1 LPRRSTSKISLKSA
15 DVGPGKKLLA
25 TFAAVSG
32 AAMLVG
38 IVVALISM
46 LLVLVTWRAEAQV
59 TPPPAAQGTTLP
71 VPMPLLPS
79 SVAFD
84 AAGNLYFSDTNRHVV
99 YESSLAGVLSIVAG
113 DGVQGFGGDG
123 GAATTA
129 ELNAPQGVA
138 VGPDGTLYIAD
149 TGNTLIRAVSGGV
162 ITTFAGNGSVG
173 FGGDGG
179 AATNA
184 TFRRPNALAID
195 ASRALLVCDS
205 GNERVRRISA
215 GVIQTI
221 AGNGMQGFAGDG
233 GAALRAELNLPTGLA
248 VGSDGR
254 IFVADSHNQRI
265 RVIATNGL
273 ITTFAGNGVAGYAG
287 DGGPAIAA
295 ELFLPRGLMVSS
307 SGAVIFAD
315 SNNQRLRMVDAS
327 GMITTIAGSGVQG
340 AASDGVVAGTVAMNS
355 PRGVAVSSFGEPV
368 YADALNRMVRE
379 SVANGNVY
387 VPAGLAPSRTTQV
400 NLTATPTSGQT
411 NASVTVAGSAGT
423 AQGVV
428 DLLDAGSLLTQTTLA
443 GGSAAFAP
451 QTLTAGTQSLYASY
465 LGDGV
470 NPAST
475 STTVNVSSGPAVV
488 TATANPASAEY
499 GQPIPALTG
508 SVSDLLPQN
517 SGSVSVVFTTTA
529 VPLSPVG
536 SYPIIATLSGP
547 ASANY
552 TVVMSPASGTFH
564 ILPATTVTAEQTVSQ
579 ASYAGLPL
587 LLSASVGSTTQGLP
601 TGTVT
606 FLDNGTVVT
615 TAPLM
620 NGSANGTYLSP
631 GTGTHA
637 LVASYGGDGNFL
649 TSASQVQTAT
659 VAAIPDFSMS
669 TSGSTTQTVAAGDVA
684 NYGMTVG
691 GQSGAFTGV
700 VDFSASG
707 LPAGSTASFSP
718 PQVVPGAA
726 SVNVTMSVQTSAS
739 LLTASWSRMSGAVL
753 AGLLLPIWILG
764 RRKRTGQRW
773 LAICGL
779 LMAMHSLVGCGA
791 RTISTTLAG
800 GKTYALTVTGT
811 STNLA
816 GMVVSHSTQVTL
828 VVE

>member
-1 LPRRSTSKISLKSA
+1 MRSPWRSQIASKGTGQGL
-15 DVGPGKKLLA
+15 GKELLA
-25 TFAAVSG
+25 TFIAVSG

-46 LLVLVTWRAEAQV
+46 LLVLATGRVE
-59 TPPPAAQGTTLP
+59 AQGTSLP
-71 VPMPLLPS
+71 AAMPLMPS

-99 YESSLAGVLSIVAG
+99 YESSLAGVLTIVAG

-123 GAATTA
+123 GAATSA

-149 TGNTLIRAVSGGV
+149 TGNQRVRAVTGGM
-162 ITTFAGNGSVG
+162 IATFAGNGSEG

-179 AATNA
+179 APTSA
-184 TFRRPNALAID
+184 TFRWPNALAID
-195 ASRALLVCDS
+195 ASGALLVCDA
-205 GNERVRRISA
+205 GNQRVRRISA
-215 GVIQTI
+215 GVIQTL
-221 AGNGMQGFAGDG
+221 AGNGIQGFAGDG
-233 GAALRAELNLPTGLA
+233 GAAISAELNAPQGVA
-248 VGSDGR
+248 AGSDGR

-265 RVIATNGL
+265 RVIATNG
-273 ITTFAGNGVAGYAG
+273 IVTTFAGNGMAGYTG
-287 DGGPAIAA
+287 DGGLAIAA
-295 ELFLPRGLMVSS
+295 ELALPRGLMVTS

-315 SNNQRLRMVDAS
+315 SNNERLRMVDAS

-340 AASDGVVAGTVAMNS
+340 AASDGVSAGTVAMNS
-355 PRGVAVSSFGEPV
+355 PRGVASSSFGAPV
-368 YADALNRMVRE
+368 YADALNQMVRE

-387 VPAGLAPSRTTQV
+387 VPAGLAPARTTQV
-400 NLTATPTSGQT
+400 VLSAASSNGQT
-411 NASVTVAGSAGT
+411 NAAVTVSGSAGT
-423 AQGVV
+423 AQGVME
-428 DLLDAGSLLTQTTLA
+428 LLDAGSLVTQTTLA
-443 GGSAAFAP
+443 GGSATFAP
-451 QTLTAGTQSLYASY
+451 QTPSAGTQSLYAAY

-475 STTVNVSSGPAVV
+475 SAAVSVNGGLAVITV
-488 TATANPASAEY
+488 TANPASAQY
-499 GQPIPALTG
+499 GQAIPLLTG
-508 SVSDLLPQN
+508 SVSNLLPL
-517 SGSVSVVFTTTA
+517 SSESVSVVFTTTA

-536 SYPIIATLSGP
+536 SYPIVATLSGP
-547 ASANY
+547 ASVNY
-552 TVVMSPASGTFH
+552 TVVMSPASGAFH
-564 ILPATTVTAEQTVSQ
+564 IVPTPSVTAEQPLTQ

-615 TAPLM
+615 TAPVM
-620 NGSANGTYLSP
+620 NGAANGTYLSP
-631 GTGTHA
+631 GTGTHS

-649 TSASQVQTAT
+649 SSASQAQTAT
-659 VAAIPDFSMS
+659 VAAIPDFSMA

-691 GQSGAFTGV
+691 ASSGAFTGV

-707 LPAGSTASFSP
+707 LPAGAAVSFSP

-726 SVNVTMSVQTSAS
+726 SVNVTMSVQTSAP
-739 LLTASWSRMSGAVL
+739 LLAGEWRRVSGAVL
-753 AGLLLPIWILG
+753 AGLMFPIWILG
-764 RRKRTGQRW
+764 RRRRTGQRW
-773 LAICGL
+773 LALYGL
-779 LMAMHSLVGCGA
+779 MMGMLSMAGCGA
-791 RTISTTLAG
+791 RSISTTLEG
-800 GKTYALTVTGT
+800 GQTYTLTVKGT

-816 GMVVSHSTQVTL
+816 GSVVSHSTQVTL

>member
-1 LPRRSTSKISLKSA
+1 MSTSAGEGL
-15 DVGPGKKLLA
+15 GRELLA

-32 AAMLVG
+32 AAVLVG
-38 IVVALISM
+38 IVVALIGM
-46 LLVLVTWRAEAQV
+46 LLVLATGRAD
-59 TPPPAAQGTTLP
+59 AQGTTLP
-71 VPMPLLPS
+71 VAMPLLPS

-99 YESSLAGVLSIVAG
+99 YESSLAGVLSVVAG
-113 DGVQGFGGDG
+113 NGVQGFGGDG
-123 GAATTA
+123 GAATSA
-129 ELNAPQGVA
+129 ELNSPQGVA

-149 TGNTLIRAVSGGV
+149 TGNQRVRAVSGGV

-179 AATNA
+179 AATSA
-184 TFRRPNALAID
+184 TMRWPNALAID
-195 ASRALLVCDS
+195 ASGALLVCDS

-215 GVIQTI
+215 GVIQTA

-233 GAALRAELNLPTGLA
+233 GPATIAELDIPTGLA

-254 IFVADSHNQRI
+254 IFVTDSHNERI
-265 RVIATNGL
+265 RAIATNGV

-287 DGGPAIAA
+287 DGGPATAA
-295 ELFLPRGLMVSS
+295 EMALPRGLMVTS

-327 GMITTIAGSGVQG
+327 GVITTIAGSGVQG

-355 PRGVAVSSFGEPV
+355 PRGVASSSFGAPV
-368 YADALNRMVRE
+368 YADALNQMVRE

-387 VPAGLAPSRTTQV
+387 VPAGLAPARTTQV
-400 NLTATPTSGQT
+400 NLGASSSNGQT
-411 NASVTVAGSAGT
+411 NAAVTVAGSAGT

-428 DLLDAGSLLTQTTLA
+428 ELLDAGSVLIQAMLA
-443 GGSAAFAP
+443 GGSATFAP
-451 QTLTAGTQSLYASY
+451 QTLSAGTQSLYAAY

-475 STTVNVSSGPAVV
+475 SAPVGVNGGPAVI
-488 TATANPASAEY
+488 TATANPATAEY
-499 GQPIPALTG
+499 GQAIPLLTG
-508 SVSDLLPQN
+508 TLTGALPQGA
-517 SGSVSVVFTTTA
+517 GSVVVTFTTMA
-529 VPLSPVG
+529 GLLSPVG
-536 SYPIIATLSGP
+536 SYPIVATLSGP

-552 TVVMSPASGTFH
+552 TVMMSPASGAFQ
-564 ILPATTVTAEQTVSQ
+564 IVPAPSVTAEQSLTQ
-579 ASYAGLPL
+579 GSYAGLPL
-587 LLSASVGSTTQGLP
+587 LLSANVGSTTQGMP

-620 NGSANGTYLSP
+620 NGAANGTYLSP
-631 GTGTHA
+631 GTGTHS

-649 TSASQVQTAT
+649 SSASLAQTTT
-659 VAAIPDFSMS
+659 VAAMPDFSMA

-684 NYGMTVG
+684 NYGMTVAS
-691 GQSGAFTGV
+691 QSGAFTGI

-707 LPAGSTASFSP
+707 LPAGATVSFSP
-718 PQVVPGAA
+718 PQVVPGAS
-726 SVNVTMSVQTSAS
+726 SVNVTMSVQTSAT
-739 LLTASWSRMSGAVL
+739 LLTLGWRRVSGVVL
-753 AGLLLPIWILG
+753 AGLIFPMWVLG
-764 RRKRTGQRW
+764 SRRRSGQRW

-779 LMAMHSLVGCGA
+779 MMGMFSMVGCGA
-791 RTISTTLAG
+791 RSISTALVG
-800 GKTYALTVTGT
+800 GKTYTLTVTGT

-816 GMVVSHSTQVTL
+816 GMVVSHSTQVSL